1 MTFFIGRA
9 NISEIEHLKA
19 FIFLLIGSELIHLVY
34 EPVLEPPQAP
44 KSIDAQASQK
54 FKSTTDPT
62 DTENSEDSS
71 NQGCNSCKGIP
82 AHPWYIPRKRKFLLV
97 AGSLFSIAGIIILTA
112 VVAFKN
118 GVIDDFNRFRKR
130 YEPITEEDFLGV
142 GGAMKI
148 GRAWMLRKVFK
159 RLFYETFRLHRCW
172 WRMLEIKCV
181 GDKFK
186 MGDRFR
192 MLVTD

>member
-1 MTFFIGRA
+1 M
-9 NISEIEHLKA
+9 
-19 FIFLLIGSELIHLVY
+19 LIGSELIHLVY
-34 EPVLEPPQAP
+34 EPPLEPPPAP

-54 FKSTTDPT
+54 LKRTTDPN
-62 DTENSEDSS
+62 DVENSEDSS
-71 NQGCNSCKGIP
+71 NLGCHSCKDIP

-97 AGSLFSIAGIIILTA
+97 AGSLFAIAGIIILTA

-142 GGAMKI
+142 GGAMKV

-159 RLFYETFRLHRCW
+159 RLLYES
-172 WRMLEIKCV
+172 
-181 GDKFK
+181 
-186 MGDRFR
+186 
-192 MLVTD
+192 